1 MLEQNNLSALSYKI
15 KITGAKN
22 LEMRC
27 QSVQIP
33 GIGLGTAGVA
43 TPFLTMQEPGTINYG
58 GPLSITFMV
67 GENLTDYLEVYDW
80 MVGLGTPDGFDQTY
94 NRKFSDASVLIL
106 NSSLKPIFNVRFVQL
121 FPLSISPLDFASTLT
136 DVQYITAQATF
147 NFDRFY
153 FDKLVT

>member
-80 MVGLGTPDGFDQTY
+80 MVGLGTPDGFDQLY
-94 NRKFSDASVLIL
+94 DRKFSDASVLIL
-106 NSSLKPIFNVRFVQL
+106 NSSLKPIFNVRFTQL

>member
-1 MLEQNNLSALSYKI
+1 MVEQNNLSALSYKI

-22 LEMRC
+22 IEMRC

-33 GIGLGTAGVA
+33 GIGLGTAGVP
-43 TPFLTMQEPGTINYG
+43 TPFLTMQEPGTISYG

-80 MVGLGTPDGFDQTY
+80 MVGLGTPDGFDQPY

-121 FPLSISPLDFASTLT
+121 FPLSISPLEFSSTLT